1 MPIPMESRDLREDQQ
16 YPEIFV
22 SLIND
27 TLMYGDEQ
35 NPRSDQLVFDI
46 TLGQIDRH
54 MKEIELNQDLPFKL
68 TRIKGAEIKDE
79 NTHRAICEHYSL
91 PNVSFDSTLH
101 PKVYFIETAD
111 NAVVF
116 TPIELEKG
124 MVNISVELLD
134 RKYTIPEIY
143 DLYMHMGK
151 MKLSEIKFV
160 KFNK

>member
-1 MPIPMESRDLREDQQ
+1 MESRDLREDQQ

-46 TLGQIDRH
+46 TLKQIDRH

-68 TRIKGAEIKDE
+68 TRIRGAEIENE
-79 NTHRAICEHYSL
+79 NTYKAICNHYSI
-91 PNVSFDSTLH
+91 PNAPFNPKLH
-101 PKVYFIETAD
+101 TKVYFIETAG

-116 TPIELEKG
+116 TPIQLEKG
-124 MVNISVELLD
+124 VINVSVELLERD
-134 RKYTIPEIY
+134 VTIPEIY
-143 DLYMHMGK
+143 DMYMGLSK
-151 MKLSEIKFV
+151 MQLKDIKFV
-160 KFNK
+160 KFN